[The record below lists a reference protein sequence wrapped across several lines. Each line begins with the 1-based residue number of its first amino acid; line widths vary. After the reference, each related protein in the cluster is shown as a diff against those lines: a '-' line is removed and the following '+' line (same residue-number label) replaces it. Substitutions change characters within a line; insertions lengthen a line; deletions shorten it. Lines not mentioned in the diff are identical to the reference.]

1 MIEIRFHGRGGQGAV
16 TTAELL
22 AQASIAEGRW
32 AQAFPSFGPE
42 RRGAPV
48 LAFCRVSDQR
58 IFNRNQI
65 LTPDIV
71 VVLDSSLMEVAN
83 PLQGLKPQGVLVV
96 NSELSPQELKQK
108 YNFPGKV
115 VTVDATKIAKEVLGL
130 PITNTAMLG
139 ALLRATEIIKIESLE
154 EPFKQRFSKNAEIN
168 LQACQRAYQETR
180 QEG

>member
-1 MIEIRFHGRGGQGAV
+1 
-16 TTAELL
+16 
-22 AQASIAEGRW
+22 
-32 AQAFPSFGPE
+32 
-42 RRGAPV
+42 
-48 LAFCRVSDQR
+48 
-58 IFNRNQI
+58 
-65 LTPDIV
+65 
-71 VVLDSSLMEVAN
+71 MEVAN

-108 YNFPGKV
+108 YNFQGKV
-115 VTVDATKIAKEVLGL
+115 ATVDATKIAKEVLGL